1 MGTCLK
7 HYFGY
12 GVPDNGIDRTPA
24 NVNEQDLREKL
35 FTPFLK
41 AFQNGA
47 IATMTNSSILNG
59 MNGVANK
66 KFLQQWLKDDL
77 EWDGLIVTD
86 WGDIE
91 NLYIRDHIAA
101 SQKDAIRMAINAGV
115 DMMMVPSQLNYGET
129 LKQLVEDGCV
139 AQERIDDAVRRILRL
154 KYRLNLLIIPIVMTT
169 STHYLEVQLMQLWL
183 SRWL

>member
-1 MGTCLK
+1 M
-7 HYFGY
+7 
-12 GVPDNGIDRTPA
+12 
-24 NVNEQDLREKL
+24 
-35 FTPFLK
+35 
-41 AFQNGA
+41 
-47 IATMTNSSILNG
+47 
-59 MNGVANK
+59 
-66 KFLQQWLKDDL
+66 QQWLKDDL

>member
-1 MGTCLK
+1 M
-7 HYFGY
+7 
-12 GVPDNGIDRTPA
+12 
-24 NVNEQDLREKL
+24 
-35 FTPFLK
+35 
-41 AFQNGA
+41 
-47 IATMTNSSILNG
+47 
-59 MNGVANK
+59 
-66 KFLQQWLKDDL
+66 QQWLKDDL

-154 KYRLNLLIIPIVMTT
+154 KYRLNLFDNPYSNDNKYPLFGSAAHAAVAKQMAVESEILLKTKIT
-169 STHYLEVQLMQLWL
+169 SYPCNMAKNIAVWT
-183 SRWL
+183 